1 MSEAWP
7 ALPLNEWQDTCQ
19 TLHMWLQ
26 MAGKIR
32 MAFAPPLNHWWHVTM
47 AVTARGLTTGPIPY
61 GDDSFEIAFDFIGHQ
76 VRITT
81 CSGAS
86 TAVALE
92 AQSVAAFYARLMDAV
107 RGLGIDVTINTK
119 PQEVPDPI
127 PFEQDY
133 THKSYDPEYAHRFF
147 RVLASTD
154 KVLERFRSGYLGKAS
169 PVQFFWGSMDIACA
183 RFSGRPAVPPKPGRI
198 FGISHEE
205 VSVGFWPGA
214 GLGYPAFYAYAV
226 PNPAGMETLPHWN
239 AQLGEF
245 VLPYEDVRQSS
256 DPAETLYAFYTAV
269 YEAAADRGHWD
280 RAALEENYE
289 VQKMQAH

>member
-7 ALPLNEWQDTCQ
+7 AIPLNEWQDTCQ

-61 GDDSFEIAFDFIGHQ
+61 GEDSFEVEFDFIDHQ
-76 VRITT
+76 LRIST

-86 TAVALE
+86 TALALE
-92 AQSVAAFYARLMDAV
+92 AQPVAAFYTRLMDAV
-107 RGLGIDVTINTK
+107 HGLGIDVTINTK

-127 PFEQDY
+127 PFDQDY

-147 RVLASTD
+147 RVLVSTN
-154 KVLERFRSGYLGKAS
+154 KVLQRFRSGYLGKAS

-183 RFSGRPAVPPKPGRI
+183 RFSGRPAVPPRPGRI
-198 FGISHEE
+198 LGISHEE

-226 PNPAGMETLPHWN
+226 PSPAGLETLPHWN

-256 DPAETLYAFYTAV
+256 DPSETLYAFYTGV
-269 YEAAADRGHWD
+269 YEAAAERSHWD

-289 VQKMQAH
+289 IQKMQAH